1 MAFRPKLNGFID
13 SGATFEAL
21 AVGTTVR
28 AVVGTV
34 GTVGTSDGTAGSA
47 LGLSCGNVM
56 MLGGADFGKV
66 QEAEERSI
74 DSRATRD
81 RDRVC
86 CRSAEGI
93 AENTSGMPGH

>member
-1 MAFRPKLNGFID
+1 
-13 SGATFEAL
+13 
-21 AVGTTVR
+21 
-28 AVVGTV
+28 
-34 GTVGTSDGTAGSA
+34 
-47 LGLSCGNVM
+47 M

-81 RDRVC
+81 RDRAC